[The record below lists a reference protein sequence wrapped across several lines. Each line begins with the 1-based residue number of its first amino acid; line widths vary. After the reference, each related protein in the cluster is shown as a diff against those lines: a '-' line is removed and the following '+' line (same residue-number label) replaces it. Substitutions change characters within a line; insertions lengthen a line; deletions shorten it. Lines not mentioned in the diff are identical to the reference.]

1 MTIRNTATLPATN
14 DYKPA
19 TNAKQAL
26 AIYADKFL
34 RYARLAELVA
44 TSEID
49 EDDCEAVLT
58 MLRNRTNNQLTELDA
73 WRAL

>member
-1 MTIRNTATLPATN
+1 MTIRVTTSLPATN

-19 TNAKQAL
+19 TSAKQAL
-26 AIYADKFL
+26 SIYADKFL

-49 EDDCEAVLT
+49 EEDCEALLT

-73 WRAL
+73 WRVL